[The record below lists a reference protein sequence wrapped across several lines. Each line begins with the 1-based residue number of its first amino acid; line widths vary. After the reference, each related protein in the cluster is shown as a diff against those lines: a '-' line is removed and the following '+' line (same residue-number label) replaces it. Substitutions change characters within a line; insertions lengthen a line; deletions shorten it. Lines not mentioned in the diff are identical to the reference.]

1 MNYTKLALAVAAG
14 VLLAAAVIGAV
25 LWLSQPTPE
34 LMPTE
39 DGRETE
45 QKAAT
50 ERIERNITR
59 IRDPQ

>member
-25 LWLSQPTPE
+25 LWFSQPTPK

-39 DGRETE
+39 DDRETE
-45 QKAAT
+45 EAAAT
-50 ERIERNITR
+50 KRIERETKITWG
-59 IRDPQ
+59 D